1 MGYADDD
8 SGKIIGLEGLF
19 LYQQEVRDAAFGRID
34 DLFRRYGLLESE
46 EPEYPEGT
54 FLVTSGQLYSDE
66 ECTEAVGDNFAL
78 GNTKELPLGGVCS
91 VNLLG
96 VASSWVCQA
105 DGSLA
110 VEWYNEAECLTVFD
124 TPVIVNGECIF
135 VASQGMYALVEFET
149 DDCVPTEEPE
159 TDCSD
164 CVTQEQYNELYMMVE
179 AQEATISSLQTALEN
194 YGALEATVDTV
205 ETQLTNLA
213 TCLSYDSG
221 YEPTEEPE
229 TPETTTA
236 RARTTAEPTEVE
248 TEAPSTY
255 SMAEDSLQGVTCE
268 SGANRS
274 FKVATDSAEECALR
288 CEATEGCMYFSRH
301 TENGQCIGCD
311 IEPSLANNFTPAYET
326 YAMTARR
333 RLSELELLRAENEAL
348 KAALERARRN

>member
-1 MGYADDD
+1 MIDEDGSYI
-8 SGKIIGLEGLF
+8 KYEWIGSTC
-19 LYQQEVRDAAFGRID
+19 DP
-34 DLFRRYGLLESE
+34 E
-46 EPEYPEGT
+46 EET
-54 FLVTSGQLYSDE
+54 ML
-66 ECTEAVGDNFAL
+66 
-78 GNTKELPLGGVCS
+78 CS
-91 VNLLG
+91 V
-96 VASSWVCQA
+96 SSQDCPDGYFCNHDEGDVGHCGDCSFVVCEGA
-105 DGSLA
+105 PEDRWPCCY
-110 VEWYNEAECLTVFD
+110 E
-124 TPVIVNGECIF
+124 
-135 VASQGMYALVEFET
+135 
-149 DDCVPTEEPE
+149 EEPE

-333 RLSELELLRAENEAL
+333 RLSELQLLRAENEAL